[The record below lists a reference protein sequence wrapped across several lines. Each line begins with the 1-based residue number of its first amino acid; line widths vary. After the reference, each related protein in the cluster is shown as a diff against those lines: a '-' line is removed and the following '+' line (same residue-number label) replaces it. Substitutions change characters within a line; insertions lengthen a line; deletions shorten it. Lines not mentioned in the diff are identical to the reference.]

1 MKQQIISR
9 GRGEWLLRNVGQE
22 TKLNEADTHPS
33 VSERKLRSWNQMK
46 LTYSAVFWASFSFI
60 NVAAAEPAC

>member
-1 MKQQIISR
+1 MAELER
-9 GRGEWLLRNVGQE
+9 WLPGNE
-22 TKLNEADTHPS
+22 TNTHPS